1 MAISLVAAQLA
12 VSIALSAL
20 MYSAWQMQRI
30 TGNCGWIDVFWT
42 FGTGA
47 AAVAIALVPLDGI
60 EWPQVRQLVV
70 AAFAGLWSLRL
81 GWHLVLRTRKTD
93 DDPRYRDMI
102 RQWGAKAPVKLFWL
116 LQTQALVGLLLAICI
131 MLAARNPAGM
141 LRVQDVAA
149 ILIFLT
155 GIFGEAISDAQLRR
169 FKEAAANRGQICDIG
184 IWSWSRHPNYF
195 FEWLCW
201 SAYPLLAIAFN
212 GTYPFGF
219 LAALAPLCIYWLLTR
234 VSGIPPLEA
243 HMLSTR
249 GAGFRAYQDRV
260 SPFFPW
266 PPRR

>member
-1 MAISLVAAQLA
+1 VAIRLVAAALA
-12 VSIALSAL
+12 VGIALLAT
-20 MYSAWQMQRI
+20 MCCAWRVQRI

-47 AAVAIALVPLDGI
+47 AAVVIALVPLDGI
-60 EWPQVRQLVV
+60 AWPHLRQLVV

-81 GWHLVLRTRKTD
+81 GSHILLRTRQTD
-93 DDPRYRDMI
+93 DDPRYRAMI
-102 RQWGAKAPVKLFWL
+102 RQWGTKAPTKLFWH
-116 LQTQALVGLLLAICI
+116 LQVQALVGLLLAICI

-141 LRVQDVAA
+141 LRIQDVVA

-155 GIFGEAISDAQLRR
+155 GIVGEAISDAQLHR
-169 FKEAAANRGQICDIG
+169 FKQSAENRGKICDISL
-184 IWSWSRHPNYF
+184 WSWSRHPNYF

-201 SAYPLLAIAFN
+201 SAYPLLAIEIN

-219 LAALAPLCIYWLLTR
+219 LAALAPLCMFWLLTR

-243 HMLSTR
+243 YMLSTR
-249 GAGFRAYQDRV
+249 GADFRTYQHRV
-260 SPFFPW
+260 SAFFPW

>member
-12 VSIALSAL
+12 VGIALSAL

-155 GIFGEAISDAQLRR
+155 GIFGE
-169 FKEAAANRGQICDIG
+169 G